1 MGKSLNHRNRTNIE
15 APTIRKPGAFL
26 FEEEPMNE
34 SIDNQYQYLA
44 AWNLLKKLAKEQ
56 KIDRKVIDNL
66 NRKNAETLMCDYLPI
81 P

>member
-1 MGKSLNHRNRTNIE
+1 
-15 APTIRKPGAFL
+15 
-26 FEEEPMNE
+26 MNE